1 PGLTPGRVAYPELP
15 GLARLMA
22 TLVSAC
28 LLGFP
33 CRHDGR
39 DKRDDRVL
47 DKLEGDEVIPICPEV
62 AGGLGIPRPPAWH
75 DGRRMMDA
83 NGADVTAQF
92 DAGARRAVEA
102 ARAHGVALAI
112 LKQNS
117 PSCGTRMTGTAQGR
131 APGRGRTAMALANA
145 GFEVKGEDE
154 I

>member
-1 PGLTPGRVAYPELP
+1 
-15 GLARLMA
+15 MA

-39 DKRDDRVL
+39 DKRDERVL
-47 DKLEGDEVIPICPEV
+47 ERLRGDEVIPICPEV

-75 DGRRMMDA
+75 DGDRMMDA
-83 NGADVTAQF
+83 LGTDVTAQF
-92 DAGARRAVEA
+92 DRGARLAVAA
-102 ARAHGVALAI
+102 ARENRVTLAI

-117 PSCGTRMTGTAQGR
+117 PSCGTRMTGTARGR
-131 APGRGRTAMALANA
+131 APGRGRAAEALAQA
-145 GFEVKGEDE
+145 GIAVCGEDE